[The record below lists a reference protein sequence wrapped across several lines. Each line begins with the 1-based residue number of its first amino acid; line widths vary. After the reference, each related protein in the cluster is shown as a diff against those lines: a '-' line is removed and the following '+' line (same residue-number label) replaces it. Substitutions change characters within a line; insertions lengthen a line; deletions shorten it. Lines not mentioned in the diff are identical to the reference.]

1 MALREAKEHPGYK
14 PADRERFLDEP
25 AKRKGRTEFARDRAR
40 IIHSFALRRLA
51 AKTQVAVPWASD
63 FPRTR
68 LSHSLE
74 CAQVGRELGA
84 ALGADPDLMEGACL
98 AHDLGH
104 PPFGHNGESAL
115 AKIAESCGGFEGNAQ
130 SFRLLTRIEAKTVD
144 EHGISVGLNL
154 SRASLDAATK
164 YPWSAKENPKKFGV
178 YSDDEEIFHWVR
190 NGAPTNQSSMEAQ
203 IMDWSDDV
211 AYSVHDL
218 EDALVTGHI
227 KLESLRGDLQ
237 SLFEVAKAEYLPDI
251 TEEEASSSLES
262 LMSLSCWP
270 KGFDRSHRQLALLK
284 DLTSQLIGRFA
295 TAAERETRSHYGDG
309 DLTRY
314 SANLLVPRKH
324 RAEVAMLKA
333 MPGHYIIRAERS
345 QELYSKQRILLGELV
360 DAVLERAPGALESF
374 FHQEW
379 YRASN
384 DQEKLRVVIDQVAS
398 LTDPG
403 AYALHK
409 ELTGKS

>member
-14 PADRERFLDEP
+14 SADRERFLDEP

-144 EHGISVGLNL
+144 ENGISVGLNL

-178 YSDDEEIFHWVR
+178 YGDDEEIFYWVR
-190 NGAPTNQSSMEAQ
+190 SGAPANQSSMEAQ

-227 KLESLRGDLQ
+227 RLESLPGDLQ
-237 SLFEVAKAEYLPDI
+237 SLFEVAKSEYLPDI
-251 TEEEASSSLES
+251 TEEEASSALES

-270 KGFDRSHRQLALLK
+270 KEFDRSHRQLALLK

-295 TAAERETRSHYGDG
+295 TAAERETRTHYGDG

-314 SANLLVPRKH
+314 SANLLVPREQ
-324 RAEVAMLKA
+324 RVEVAMLKA
-333 MPGHYIIRAERS
+333 MPGHYIIRAEKS
-345 QELYSKQRILLGELV
+345 QELYSKQRLLLGELV
-360 DAVLERAPGALESF
+360 EAVLDRAPEALESF
-374 FHQEW
+374 FLQEW
-379 YRASN
+379 YRASGEE
-384 DQEKLRVVIDQVAS
+384 EKLRVVIDQVAS

>member
-14 PADRERFLDEP
+14 SADRERFLDEP

-144 EHGISVGLNL
+144 ENGISVGLNL

-178 YSDDEEIFHWVR
+178 YGDDEEIFLWVR
-190 NGAPTNQSSMEAQ
+190 NGAPANQSSMEAQ

-227 KLESLRGDLQ
+227 RLESLPGDLQ
-237 SLFEVAKAEYLPDI
+237 SLFEVAKSEYLPDI
-251 TEEEASSSLES
+251 TEEEASSALES

-270 KGFDRSHRQLALLK
+270 KEFDRSHRQLALLK

-295 TAAERETRSHYGDG
+295 TAAERETRTHYGDG

-314 SANLLVPRKH
+314 SANLLVPREQ
-324 RAEVAMLKA
+324 RVEVAMLKA
-333 MPGHYIIRAERS
+333 MPGHYIIRAEKS
-345 QELYSKQRILLGELV
+345 QELYSKQRLLLGELV
-360 DAVLERAPGALESF
+360 EAVLGRAPEALESF
-374 FHQEW
+374 FLQEW
-379 YRASN
+379 YRASSEE
-384 DQEKLRVVIDQVAS
+384 EKLRVVIDQVAS